1 MIGVLRSSLRRKPG
15 EEAIGLSSSDGNV
28 PEPGVCSEEDVD
40 ARLSNPAAAIVAV
53 AVAEA
58 MVMCRRLQKRETEE
72 SNE

>member
-1 MIGVLRSSLRRKPG
+1 M
-15 EEAIGLSSSDGNV
+15 GLSSSDGNV